1 MNEINVGMQV
11 YCDLHHKSKLHTVTG
26 LDLKNGWAFID
37 RSFHWPIRSCFP
49 FETSRRCAVC
59 KRPVYSGF
67 LFDEKT
73 CLCDKHCATKF
84 FDNDAG
90 CVEILIDEGERL
102 IWHEEFES
110 RTHYRANVNH
120 HHTDCFHHFDNEA
133 RMFAW
138 ISERIGEQV
147 HSFEDCDAWT
157 KKQATS
163 PAHCKGYIEILYIK
177 PKEFYDERRA
187 YVMKLRE
194 CEDIMAKAQRTR
206 NDKRLKR
213 LLVEYSFAYDDA
225 NWYWGVNPAVWQGE
239 I

>member
-1 MNEINVGMQV
+1 MCNTR
-11 YCDLHHKSKLHTVTG
+11 K
-26 LDLKNGWAFID
+26 
-37 RSFHWPIRSCFP
+37 
-49 FETSRRCAVC
+49 CAVC
-59 KRPVYSGF
+59 GKKITSGYIWDDMDYF
-67 LFDEKT
+67 CSEECCVKALN
-73 CLCDKHCATKF
+73 
-84 FDNDAG
+84 NDRG
-90 CVEILIDEGERL
+90 CFEILVDDGRMVYYDQFPEVC
-102 IWHEEFES
+102 
-110 RTHYRANVNH
+110 HYRANVNH

-147 HSFEDCDAWT
+147 HSFEDCEAWT

-194 CEDIMAKAQRTR
+194 CDDIMAKAQRTR

-213 LLVEYSFAYDDA
+213 LLAEYSFAYDDA